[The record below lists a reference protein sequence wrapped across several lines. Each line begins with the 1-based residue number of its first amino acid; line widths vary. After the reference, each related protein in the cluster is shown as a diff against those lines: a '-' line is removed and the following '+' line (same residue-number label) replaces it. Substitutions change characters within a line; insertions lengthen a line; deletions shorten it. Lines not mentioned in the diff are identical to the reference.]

1 MPNPYN
7 DVVVTEAEMASLN
20 TDENAIESPI
30 PRLGEV
36 QESEQGANEVADFE
50 SVSSIKPEDIDLDDL
65 DSLPDVNPEDYLL
78 EDNTIDID
86 GQEYNVDDIYQWKSD
101 SENKRDWSQK
111 NTQRAQELARWNA
124 LNDKLTQDSDFKEH
138 IKDYFYNDEDA
149 YRKLGLDESY
159 EPLEEDI
166 EQYLAKDDEYDTT
179 SELET
184 RVQELEF
191 EKQVNDMEVEFDQLV
206 RDNTDIFTNEDD
218 EIQFLEYVEENEI
231 PDLNLAFSL
240 YTRDYYKAQVDQ
252 ARQLSENAGRNEGR
266 VVMNSSVGAREVRTP
281 SKPKNYKEI
290 SMDNPDIAQYFNK

>member
-191 EKQVNDMEVEFDQLV
+191 EKQVNDMEVEFDQL
-206 RDNTDIFTNEDD
+206 
-218 EIQFLEYVEENEI
+218 
-231 PDLNLAFSL
+231 
-240 YTRDYYKAQVDQ
+240 
-252 ARQLSENAGRNEGR
+252 
-266 VVMNSSVGAREVRTP
+266 
-281 SKPKNYKEI
+281 
-290 SMDNPDIAQYFNK
+290 

>member
-1 MPNPYN
+1 M
-7 DVVVTEAEMASLN
+7 
-20 TDENAIESPI
+20 
-30 PRLGEV
+30 
-36 QESEQGANEVADFE
+36 
-50 SVSSIKPEDIDLDDL
+50 
-65 DSLPDVNPEDYLL
+65 
-78 EDNTIDID
+78 
-86 GQEYNVDDIYQWKSD
+86 
-101 SENKRDWSQK
+101 
-111 NTQRAQELARWNA
+111 
-124 LNDKLTQDSDFKEH
+124 NDKLTQDSDFKEH